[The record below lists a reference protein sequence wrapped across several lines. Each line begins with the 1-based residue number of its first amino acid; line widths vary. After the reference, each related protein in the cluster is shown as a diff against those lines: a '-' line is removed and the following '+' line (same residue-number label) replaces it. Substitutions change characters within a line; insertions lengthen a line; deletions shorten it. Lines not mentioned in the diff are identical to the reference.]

1 MISTSWYIISC
12 NFGGRIMNGFDRSY
26 FIEGGSETPLAR
38 SREAKKNNKKKN
50 KKKSKPVWVQT
61 IKCNKI

>member
-1 MISTSWYIISC
+1 MELEMISTSWYIISC

-38 SREAKKNNKKKN
+38 SREAKNNNKKKQ
-50 KKKSKPVWVQT
+50 KKKQT
-61 IKCNKI
+61 GLGTDN

>member
-26 FIEGGSETPLAR
+26 FIEGGSETPMAR
-38 SREAKKNNKKKN
+38 SREAKKKN
-50 KKKSKPVWVQT
+50 KPVWVQT

>member
-1 MISTSWYIISC
+1 MISTPWYIISC

-38 SREAKKNNKKKN
+38 SREAKNNNKKKQ
-50 KKKSKPVWVQT
+50 KKKQT
-61 IKCNKI
+61 GLGTDN

>member
-38 SREAKKNNKKKN
+38 SREAKNNNKKK
-50 KKKSKPVWVQT
+50 QT
-61 IKCNKI
+61 GLGTDN

>member
-26 FIEGGSETPLAR
+26 FIEGGFETPLAR
-38 SREAKKNNKKKN
+38 SREAKNNNKKKQ
-50 KKKSKPVWVQT
+50 KKKQT
-61 IKCNKI
+61 GLGTDN